1 MRLIDTMSLKEGRK
15 VWIVASVTVAAPYEA
30 FVVYEIWET
39 EKVNV
44 ERSVVYV
51 VACATSTRVILFCRC
66 VLCVYFCD
74 R

>member
-1 MRLIDTMSLKEGRK
+1 MKLIDTMSLKEGRK

-51 VACATSTRVILFCRC
+51 VALRYVYAGYFVLS
-66 VLCVYFCD
+66 LCV
-74 R
+74 

>member
-1 MRLIDTMSLKEGRK
+1 VDS
-15 VWIVASVTVAAPYEA
+15 SVTVAAPYEA

-51 VACATSTRVILFCRC
+51 VALRYVYAGYFVLS
-66 VLCVYFCD
+66 LCV
-74 R
+74 